1 MFNMK
6 KSITDIF
13 QERLDWC
20 VKTERY
26 EMAAAYRDL
35 IIDKTTDDK
44 IWKQEYYYK
53 LLEKYAPEFLEVLI
67 SRKPN
72 S

>member
-1 MFNMK
+1 MEK
-6 KSITDIF
+6 AITDIY

-26 EMAAAYRDL
+26 EIAASYRDL

-44 IWKQEYYYK
+44 VWKQEYYYK
-53 LLEKYAPEFLEVLI
+53 LLEKYNPEFLEVLI
-67 SRKPN
+67 SRKIN